1 MSNEYKDW
9 LRDEVIEHLP
19 GGWKVVPD
27 VTGREFLK
35 TENGSTLTISDARAL
50 QEAEYNR
57 GYDAALLHIR
67 SLINRE
73 FEDV

>member
-19 GGWKVVPD
+19 GGWEVFVEDD
-27 VTGREFLK
+27 VEKLK
-35 TENGSTLTISDARAL
+35 TANGSVLTISDARAL

-57 GYDAALLHIR
+57 GYDAALSHIR
-67 SLINRE
+67 NLINKE
-73 FEDV
+73 FEDI